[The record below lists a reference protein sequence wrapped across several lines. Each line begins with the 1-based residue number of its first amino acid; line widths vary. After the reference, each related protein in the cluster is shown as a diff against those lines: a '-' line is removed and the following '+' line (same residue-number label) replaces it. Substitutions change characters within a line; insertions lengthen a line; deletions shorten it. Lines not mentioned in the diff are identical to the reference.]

1 MNGPEPVER
10 FRAIRIVQGVIGNA
24 RSGMHAV
31 SADAVRLSVFVGVCR
46 GLVGVCRRVPLRLL
60 AGAFGT
66 PAVEPARCVIGLLV
80 DEAVAQPT
88 VQTAA
93 AAKAEAW
100 SGPANGVQ
108 GSVTPMPRNAPD
120 RAAANTPRHRSQS
133 PAYPRMPRHRRH
145 RPADEPYRRWR
156 GIAVR

>member
-1 MNGPEPVER
+1 
-10 FRAIRIVQGVIGNA
+10 
-24 RSGMHAV
+24 MHAV

-46 GLVGVCRRVPLRLL
+46 GLVGVCRRVSLRLL

-66 PAVEPARCVIGLLV
+66 TAVELARCVIGQLV
-80 DEAVAQPT
+80 EAVAQPT

-120 RAAANTPRHRSQS
+120 RAAANTPRHRSHCRS
-133 PAYPRMPRHRRH
+133 MIDACIRRVRLRGTSARPVWRRCSTSIRHPAAMHSRGTGMRR
-145 RPADEPYRRWR
+145 ARRIR
-156 GIAVR
+156 NAL